1 MNVKFLFH
9 QLELSFWDAFI
20 PIMHKSAPVRFIVP
34 RVYRLL
40 HIQEFRQT
48 VKFTLALT
56 ILGLSLGFTLG
67 VLSQL

>member
-1 MNVKFLFH
+1 MRVKVLFH
-9 QLELSFWDAFI
+9 QLELGFWDTFI
-20 PIMHKSAPVRFIVP
+20 PIMHKSALVRFTVP

-40 HIQEFRQT
+40 HLQEFRQT

-56 ILGLSLGFTLG
+56 LLGLSLGFTLG

>member
-1 MNVKFLFH
+1 MRVKVLFH

-20 PIMHKSAPVRFIVP
+20 PLMHKSPPVRFFVP
-34 RVYRLL
+34 RIYRLL

-56 ILGLSLGFTLG
+56 ILGLSYF
-67 VLSQL
+67 